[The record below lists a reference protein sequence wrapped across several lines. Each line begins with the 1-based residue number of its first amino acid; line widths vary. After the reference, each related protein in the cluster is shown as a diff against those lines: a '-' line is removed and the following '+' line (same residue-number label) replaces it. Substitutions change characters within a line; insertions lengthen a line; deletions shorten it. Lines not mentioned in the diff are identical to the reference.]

1 MHGFWTTSFD
11 LLRRLRRLFSFLII
25 NIAELFRW
33 SCGELNVFFLFLNGI
48 SSTCKR
54 VPFSQKE
61 SSFSSAQVE
70 SLVLDTPMISLINQE
85 FALTSCKDTR
95 ELIWGG
101 LRLLSR
107 IERTFPVGTKARVQ
121 LEAHLSLTPQ
131 DLDFLNDPEHSRS
144 ELTWTDYPHYI
155 FFRKASCGGEIV
167 TGHNSSTPP
176 FKIAGFIRLSDVGS
190 RGTYI
195 RSKIIFP
202 CGGPSCSTQN
212 VVMYA

>member
-70 SLVLDTPMISLINQE
+70 SLVLDTPMISVDKSGI
-85 FALTSCKDTR
+85 CPD
-95 ELIWGG
+95 ELQGY
-101 LRLLSR
+101 
-107 IERTFPVGTKARVQ
+107 AR
-121 LEAHLSLTPQ
+121 AHLRRTSSSIQ
-131 DLDFLNDPEHSRS
+131 D
-144 ELTWTDYPHYI
+144 
-155 FFRKASCGGEIV
+155 RKNFSSWYKN
-167 TGHNSSTPP
+167 TG
-176 FKIAGFIRLSDVGS
+176 A
-190 RGTYI
+190 
-195 RSKIIFP
+195 
-202 CGGPSCSTQN
+202 
-212 VVMYA
+212 A

>member
-1 MHGFWTTSFD
+1 MYSFYSSMGFRRPANGFPSRKRSHLSR
-11 LLRRLRRLFSFLII
+11 LLKWKVWFWIL
-25 NIAELFRW
+25 RW
-33 SCGELNVFFLFLNGI
+33 SL
-48 SSTCKR
+48 
-54 VPFSQKE
+54 
-61 SSFSSAQVE
+61 
-70 SLVLDTPMISLINQE
+70 LINQG

-121 LEAHLSLTPQ
+121 LEAHLSLTLQ

-195 RSKIIFP
+195 RSKNHI
-202 CGGPSCSTQN
+202 SLRRS
-212 VVMYA
+212 VVPYSKRSHVRIKRYMP